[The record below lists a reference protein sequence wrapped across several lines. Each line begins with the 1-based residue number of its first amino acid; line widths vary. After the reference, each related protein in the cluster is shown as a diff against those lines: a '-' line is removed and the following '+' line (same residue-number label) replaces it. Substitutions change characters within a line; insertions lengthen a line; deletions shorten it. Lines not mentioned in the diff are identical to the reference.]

1 MSAAGPRAGVMDVI
15 SLLKA
20 QGLRATSAR
29 VALLHS
35 LNELGYATA
44 EQLHAAVVSQ
54 LSSVSPSTVY
64 RTLESLT
71 EHHLVRHAHLV
82 GAAPSYYLARGP
94 EHAHLVCSRCG
105 TVENLSGSI
114 LEHLIDDLASS
125 AKFVVNTSHL
135 SVEGLCE
142 QCQQLTPTPP
152 PPASNRDRS
161 SARSAIAD
169 CEPLLQPMTANPP
182 KKQ

>member
-1 MSAAGPRAGVMDVI
+1 MPAAGPRTGVMDVI

-29 VALLHS
+29 IALLHS
-35 LNELGYATA
+35 LDELGYGTA

-54 LSSVSPSTVY
+54 LPSVSPSTVY

-94 EHAHLVCSRCG
+94 EHAHLVCNRCG
-105 TVENLSGSI
+105 TVDNLSGSI

-142 QCQQLTPTPP
+142 QCQQLTPTR
-152 PPASNRDRS
+152 PATASQ
-161 SARSAIAD
+161 
-169 CEPLLQPMTANPP
+169 QPR
-182 KKQ
+182 